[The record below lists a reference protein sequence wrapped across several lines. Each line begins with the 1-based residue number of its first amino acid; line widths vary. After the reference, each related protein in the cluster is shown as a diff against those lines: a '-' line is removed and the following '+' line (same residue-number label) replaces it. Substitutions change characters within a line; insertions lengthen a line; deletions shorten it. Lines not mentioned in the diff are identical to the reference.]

1 MSLAPGPRRPGTT
14 LAAMGT
20 LIDPRTGERVVLR
33 AEHVF
38 GRNALRADTALD
50 DPGISSMHA
59 VARWRNGRWLIT
71 DHSRNGTFVDGKA
84 LVPGEPFPLAAGT
97 ELRLGRGTA
106 LAWRVQDVT
115 EPVDALVPQDSQA
128 PVVRLGVHNLL
139 PSSEAPELCIY
150 QARPG
155 LWMLEQ
161 NGETRALKD
170 GDRLQVGSARTHRF
184 FAAAP
189 MDDTQVAEI
198 GREPEAP
205 SLVMRLSLDEEH
217 ASLEVADG
225 AARVD
230 LGERSHHYCLAT
242 LARRR
247 MADQERGLEPGAQ
260 GWLGSAELARML
272 GMETTHLNIQIFR
285 AREQLMTALPAV
297 PALSRLVERRR
308 GELRIGDLPFEIFRG
323 DRLECRY
330 RPGSVR

>member
-1 MSLAPGPRRPGTT
+1 
-14 LAAMGT
+14 MGT
-20 LIDPRTGERVVLR
+20 LFDPRTGERVVLR

-50 DPGISSMHA
+50 DPGISLMHA
-59 VARWRNGRWLIT
+59 VVRWRNGRWMLS
-71 DHSRNGTFVDGKA
+71 DHSRNGTFVNGRA
-84 LVPGEPFPLAAGT
+84 LLAGEPFVLEVGA
-97 ELRLGRGTA
+97 EIRLGRGPGGT
-106 LAWRVQDVT
+106 WQVQDVA
-115 EPVDALVPQDSQA
+115 EPVDALVPPDARQ
-128 PVVRLGVHNLL
+128 PVLVLGPHNLL

-170 GDRLQVGSARTHRF
+170 GDRLQVGSAGVHRF
-184 FAAAP
+184 VAAAP

-198 GREPEAP
+198 TRESAAP
-205 SLVMRLSLDEEH
+205 WLVMRLSLDEEH
-217 ASLEVADG
+217 ASLEVKDG
-225 AARVD
+225 TARTD

-260 GWLGSAELARML
+260 GWLASAELSRML
-272 GMETTHLNIQIFR
+272 GMEPTHLNIQIFR
-285 AREQLMTALPAV
+285 AREQLMTALPGV
-297 PALSRLVERRR
+297 TALSRLIERRR
-308 GELRIGDLPFEIFRG
+308 GELRIGEMPFEIYRG

-330 RPGSVR
+330 LPVSR